1 MPSQTVEAVAR
12 GSSPNGPPARG
23 RRRTPIVVGVVAL
36 GVLAL
41 IVALVSGGTSKTK
54 VSGAASHRTTVAP
67 GAAGSAGSQGPAGS
81 TSDGS
86 QLQAVKSASG
96 LNGTPGMPL
105 SVMVSNTQGLK
116 DGDAVAVHVIPQKGS
131 VVYGFEAFLCK
142 AGVSYT
148 LDPDIRPDDTGKCI
162 AHPLSANSQD
172 YIQVKASPPYS
183 SAAAP
188 TTSRSPTAL
197 RPRSRV
203 GPATPASSCSS
214 SSTPTHSGSRSSRFH
229 TGDRARP
236 TR

>member
-1 MPSQTVEAVAR
+1 
-12 GSSPNGPPARG
+12 
-23 RRRTPIVVGVVAL
+23 
-36 GVLAL
+36 VLAL

-183 SAAAP
+183 SAD
-188 TTSRSPTAL
+188 TTF
-197 RPRSRV
+197 RV
-203 GPATPASSCSS
+203 GVGTDHFALTDGTPATVTCGPGHLCVIVLKLQYPNAFGFQVIPISY
-214 SSTPTHSGSRSSRFH
+214 R
-229 TGDRARP
+229 
-236 TR
+236 